1 MLVFA
6 ALGAVMFLVALRR
19 GARMAAGSCWRIG
32 LMILSMTQ
40 AFAGSLYGPFVFALL
55 IALPCLRWDSSVARV
70 TSLNPARLTTWTL
83 RPARPRPLRP

>member
-1 MLVFA
+1 M
-6 ALGAVMFLVALRR
+6 GGWFLPA
-19 GARMAAGSCWRIG
+19 WIG

-70 TSLNPARLTTWTL
+70 TSRT
-83 RPARPRPLRP
+83 RPG